1 MEGASSLKLFTVNG
15 AVAEVSSRLAVRE
28 RELHQLVGANL
39 ETMLGVRFLASEY
52 STGSVHGGRIDTLG
66 IDESGAPVVLE
77 YKRGVDAGVIN
88 QGLYYLSWLVDHK
101 AEFEALVR
109 GRLGPIEA
117 SQVLWS
123 APRLICIAA
132 GFSRYDVHAVR
143 EHRRSIDLVS
153 YRFLGSHHFA
163 LETVASVGRQS
174 TPHRATALPE
184 AGGKAQGRTAGGSL
198 AELREAVGEVLSGLG
213 DDVKRIDKQTYRAY
227 RRTQHFACVCP
238 PQETK
243 LLVYLKANP
252 KKVDLI
258 PDFTRDVT
266 ERGHHGT
273 GNLEVALRT
282 ERDLERAGDLFR
294 LSYDVS

>member
-1 MEGASSLKLFTVNG
+1 MKLFTVNG
-15 AVAEVSSRLAVRE
+15 GVAEVSSRLAVRE

-52 STGSVHGGRIDTLG
+52 STGPVHGGRIDTLG
-66 IDESGAPVVLE
+66 IDESGAPVVVE
-77 YKRGVDAGVIN
+77 YKRGIDAGVIN
-88 QGLYYLSWLVDHK
+88 QGLHYLSWLVDHK
-101 AEFEALVR
+101 AEFEALVG
-109 GRLGPIEA
+109 GRLGRSEA
-117 SQVLWS
+117 GQVLWS

-153 YRFLGSHHFA
+153 YRFLGSEHFA
-163 LETVASVGRQS
+163 LDTVASVSRQS
-174 TPHRATALPE
+174 APLRAGAVPGAAAEARGSTA
-184 AGGKAQGRTAGGSL
+184 AGSL
-198 AELREAVGEVLSGLG
+198 AELREAVDEVLSGFG
-213 DDVKRIDKQTYRAY
+213 DDVKRIENQTYRAY

>member
-1 MEGASSLKLFTVNG
+1 LKLFTVNG
-15 AVAEVSSRLAVRE
+15 GVAEVSSRLAVRE

-52 STGSVHGGRIDTLG
+52 STGPVHGGRIDTLG
-66 IDESGAPVVLE
+66 IDESGAPVVVE
-77 YKRGVDAGVIN
+77 FKRGVDAGVIN
-88 QGLYYLSWLVDHK
+88 QGLYYLSWLVDHR

-109 GRLGPIEA
+109 GRLGPTE
-117 SQVLWS
+117 VLWS
-123 APRLICIAA
+123 APRLICVAA

-143 EHRRSIDLVS
+143 EHRRSIDLIS
-153 YRFLGSHHFA
+153 YRFLGSDHFA
-163 LETVASVGRQS
+163 LETVASVGRQAA
-174 TPHRATALPE
+174 PARAAAAPD
-184 AGGKAQGRTAGGSL
+184 AGGEAQGRSAGGSL
-198 AELREAVGEVLSGLG
+198 TELREAVGEVLSGLG
-213 DDVKRIDKQTYRAY
+213 DDVKRIEKQTYRAY

-252 KKVDLI
+252 KKIDLI
-258 PDFTRDVT
+258 PDFTRDVSG
-266 ERGHHGT
+266 RGHHGT

-282 ERDLERAGDLFR
+282 ERDLERASDLFR

>member
-1 MEGASSLKLFTVNG
+1 MKLFTVNG
-15 AVAEVSSRLAVRE
+15 GVAEVPSRLAVRE
-28 RELHQLVGANL
+28 RELHQLVERNL

-52 STGSVHGGRIDTLG
+52 STGPLHGGRIDTLG
-66 IDESGAPVVLE
+66 IDESGAPVVVE

-109 GRLGPIEA
+109 RRLGGTQA

-143 EHRRSIDLVS
+143 EHKRSIDLVR
-153 YRFLGSHHFA
+153 YRFLGSDYFA
-163 LETVASVGRQS
+163 LETVASVGRQ
-174 TPHRATALPE
+174 ATVPRTAAAPG
-184 AGGKAQGRTAGGSL
+184 ADGSAQGRPVGGAL
-198 AELREAVGEVLSGLG
+198 TELREAVGEVLVGLG
-213 DDVKRIDKQTYRAY
+213 DDVTRIEKQTYSAF
-227 RRTQHFACVCP
+227 RRTRHFACVCP

-243 LLVYLKANP
+243 LLVYLKADP
-252 KKVDLI
+252 KNVDLI

-266 ERGHHGT
+266 ELGHHGT
-273 GNLEVALRT
+273 GDLEVALRT

-294 LSYDVS
+294 LSYEVS